1 MGLVLAA
8 CGSTATLPEAVTGQ
22 LDIPNN
28 PIATLSDST
37 SEDIPRLDL
46 LQATARARAIGTELR
61 FVIAGDTDELV
72 DAEAVVEEYGGTVL
86 SYKSGDTV
94 FFAASKSMDNDQLNR
109 AIEAAGSESDMGA
122 SALAFVRL
130 LEDEGIQAQ
139 SSGVLSSRLLPSG
152 VSPWI
157 WVLLAVAAIFVL
169 YQLWNYLRARKRA
182 ARRKAK
188 FHERKEI
195 LSDWATRLVPEIN
208 AVTPHA
214 GRLDSSGQR
223 MLTESRDQVSKVVPA
238 LAEATSLGELD
249 ASEIRIARTAIKLRT
264 LRQTLGV

>member
-139 SSGVLSSRLLPSG
+139 SSGV
-152 VSPWI
+152 SPWI